1 MGRRFTYSRW
11 DGTQRVLAPDSDDIL
26 AEVTDEVI
34 HHGDVAA
41 ALRRIMHGGLD
52 RGDGRDI
59 EGLRS
64 MIERLRQRRAEL
76 AKGDPGGMFTRLN
89 EQLDDILDEERL
101 AIDRLRPTDGDRA
114 DSRALQLDL
123 LPDALAARIEELRT
137 YDFVSDE
144 AKRRFDALLD
154 GVREQIMQRHVDQ
167 ISGAMQQLDD
177 AQLAEIKDML
187 ATLNDMLAR
196 HGRGEDPQFEAF
208 MERFGAHFPENPAS
222 LDELLELLARR
233 MAAARSVLNAMSPEQ
248 REQLRELSEQLLG
261 DMDLRWQMDQLA
273 DNLQSMYP
281 DLGWNDAAEFSGG
294 DPLSMRDALRAAE
307 EIGRLQ
313 DLEAFLSRAAAPGQL
328 ADVDLDAVAR
338 HLGDDSADSL
348 RRLAGLADSLAEAGL
363 IDTTE
368 GRLELTARGLRQ
380 IGNNALR
387 EIFGRLGRDVFG
399 GHRLDELGT
408 GLERAEDTKPYE
420 FGDPFHLDLR
430 TTLRNSLRRGG
441 AGVPIEL
448 HPDDFEV
455 ERTEHQTRSSTV
467 LMVDLSLSM
476 PMRDNFLPAKKVA
489 VALHALISS
498 RFPRDYLGIVGFSEV
513 ARVLNPVDLPAVS
526 WDFVYGTNMQ
536 HGLRLARQ
544 LLAGKPGT
552 RQIVMITDGEPTAHV
567 MDDGEVFF
575 HYPPVYETV
584 EATMREVA
592 RCTRDGIRINT
603 FMLDATTALRD
614 FIEKMARFNGGRAFF
629 ASSDTLGEYVLI
641 DFLDGKRHERSRRS
655 SRRAG

>member
-1 MGRRFTYSRW
+1 VGRRFTYSRW
-11 DGTQRVLAPDSDDIL
+11 DGTQRVLGPDSDDLL
-26 AEVTDEVI
+26 AEITDEVI

-41 ALRRIMHGGLD
+41 ALRRIMHNGLD
-52 RGDGRDI
+52 RGDGRDV

-154 GVREQIMQRHVDQ
+154 DVREQIMQRHVDQ

-177 AQLAEIKDML
+177 AQLAEVKDML
-187 ATLNDMLAR
+187 AALNDMLAR

-307 EIGRLQ
+307 EMGRLQ

-380 IGNNALR
+380 GSPTRRAR
-387 EIFGRLGRDVFG
+387 HGSRACR
-399 GHRLDELGT
+399 GHEAVRV
-408 GLERAEDTKPYE
+408 
-420 FGDPFHLDLR
+420 
-430 TTLRNSLRRGG
+430 RGP
-441 AGVPIEL
+441 VP
-448 HPDDFEV
+448 
-455 ERTEHQTRSSTV
+455 
-467 LMVDLSLSM
+467 
-476 PMRDNFLPAKKVA
+476 
-489 VALHALISS
+489 S
-498 RFPRDYLGIVGFSEV
+498 RFAHD
-513 ARVLNPVDLPAVS
+513 
-526 WDFVYGTNMQ
+526 
-536 HGLRLARQ
+536 
-544 LLAGKPGT
+544 
-552 RQIVMITDGEPTAHV
+552 TAQ
-567 MDDGEVFF
+567 
-575 HYPPVYETV
+575 
-584 EATMREVA
+584 
-592 RCTRDGIRINT
+592 
-603 FMLDATTALRD
+603 
-614 FIEKMARFNGGRAFF
+614 F
-629 ASSDTLGEYVLI
+629 AAQG
-641 DFLDGKRHERSRRS
+641 RSRRS
-655 SRRAG
+655 DRTPPRRLRSRAHRTPDALLDRAHGRPVAVDADARQLPAGKEGGGRPARAHLLAFSP